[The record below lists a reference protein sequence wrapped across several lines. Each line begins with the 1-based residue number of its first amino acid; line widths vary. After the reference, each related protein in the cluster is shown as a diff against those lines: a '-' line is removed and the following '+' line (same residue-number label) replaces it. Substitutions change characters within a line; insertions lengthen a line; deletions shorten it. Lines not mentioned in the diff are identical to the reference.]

1 MQQPTRIVL
10 IRHGE
15 TDWNTATRIQGHTDI
30 ALNPRGRWQAGR
42 VGEALVHEGLQ
53 AVYTSD
59 LQRAH
64 ATAQAVAQACGLG
77 LNVTTRLRERAFGE
91 FEGQTFAD
99 IEARWPEAAQRWRQ
113 RDPQFGPPG
122 GETLQAF
129 YTRCVQAVHELAAA
143 HEGQAVAMVAHGGVL
158 DCLYRAATG
167 QALDAP
173 RTWGMANA
181 GINRLL
187 RAGDVLTLVGWA
199 DVGHLEDEPGLDELH
214 EGPLR

>member
-15 TDWNTATRIQGHTDI
+15 TDWNTETRIQGHTDI
-30 ALNPRGRWQAGR
+30 ALNGRGRWQAQR
-42 VGEALVHEGLQ
+42 VGAALAEEGLQ
-53 AVYTSD
+53 AVYSSD

-64 ATAQAVAQACGLG
+64 ATALAVAQACGLS
-77 LNVTTRLRERAFGE
+77 VQVSTRLRERAFGS
-91 FEGQTFAD
+91 FEGRTFAD
-99 IEARWPEAAQRWRQ
+99 IEAEWPEAAQRWRQ
-113 RDPQFGPPG
+113 RDPSFGPPG
-122 GETLQAF
+122 GEALQAF
-129 YTRCVQAVHELAAA
+129 YDRCVQAVHGLAAA

-167 QALDAP
+167 QALNAP

-199 DVGHLEDEPGLDELH
+199 DVGHLEGEPSADEIH
-214 EGPLR
+214 ETLPR